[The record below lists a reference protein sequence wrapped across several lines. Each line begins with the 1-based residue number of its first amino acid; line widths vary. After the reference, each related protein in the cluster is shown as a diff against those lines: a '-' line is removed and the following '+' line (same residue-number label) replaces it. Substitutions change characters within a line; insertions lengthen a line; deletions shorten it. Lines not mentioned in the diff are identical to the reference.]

1 MNQLTRRV
9 LSVAIFVLL
18 LGVIYAY
25 RPQKTIAT
33 NSNELPNNP
42 ELGEVA
48 QQLQIMQDSLAE
60 LTKAIENLKKSRP
73 AKPRKASANDKL
85 IFDIDVDPLDFPELA
100 GYEQL
105 EFSLDLQ
112 RSEVKPSFFDSVWHD
127 LKIERADGIDD
138 YKMVITN
145 EHERLSFFSFPI
157 FQGKAY
163 GKAMAFF
170 EKKLKNYQIKFK
182 RLTQRKKGLEQR
194 YQRLRTKWQHKLAQI
209 QALIEEKGRQL

>member
-9 LSVAIFVLL
+9 LSVAIVALL
-18 LGVIYAY
+18 IGVIFAY
-25 RPQKTIAT
+25 RPQETINSQFNQAT
-33 NSNELPNNP
+33 NNF

-48 QQLQIMQDSLAE
+48 QEMQALQDSLAK
-60 LTKAIENLKKSRP
+60 LTTGIEDLKKSRP
-73 AKPRKASANDKL
+73 AKPRKASASDKL

-100 GYEQL
+100 GYEEL

-112 RSEVKPSFFDSVWHD
+112 RSEVKSSFFDSVWHD

-170 EKKLKNYQIKFK
+170 EKKLKAYQVKFK
-182 RLTQRKKGLEQR
+182 QLTQQKQGVKQR
-194 YQRLRTKWQHKLAQI
+194 YQRLRAKWQHKLAQI
-209 QALIEEKGRQL
+209 EALVEEKGRQL